1 MSPKFFAFLL
11 MAVCPFLLASN
22 IIIGAVAV
30 RTIEPFTLAFLRWG
44 GASLV
49 VLPFAW
55 KMLVDHRHMFR
66 DQWKLILLTAFMG
79 MGISGSGVY
88 MALKHTSATNG
99 TLIYS
104 SSPVIIIL
112 FEWMFRGRKVSLR
125 EVIGILLGFV
135 GVAFIVCKGHL
146 ETLLSIRFSSGD
158 LLFVA
163 AAISW
168 AIYTVL
174 SKRKIFQSVPTLAMF
189 AIVGIAGA
197 TIQIPFVIWENVVS
211 DTWPSHAEQFLSLA
225 GMIYFSSIGA
235 LLAYQYII
243 RVLGPSTAGLVMYLM
258 PPLGILMAVVFLGEI
273 FRAFHLVGFILVMSG
288 VLLATFPLSLLKKA
302 RASAVALPE

>member
-1 MSPKFFAFLL
+1 

-22 IIIGAVAV
+22 IIFGAVAV

-55 KMLVDHRHMFR
+55 KMLVAHRQMLR
-66 DQWKLILLTAFMG
+66 EQWKLILLTAFMG

-88 MALKHTSATNG
+88 MALKYTTATNG

-112 FEWMFRGRKVSLR
+112 MEWIFRGRKVSLR
-125 EVIGILLGFV
+125 EIVGILLGFS
-135 GVAFIVCKGHL
+135 GVLFIVSKGHL

-163 AAISW
+163 AATSW
-168 AIYTVL
+168 AVYTVL
-174 SKRKIFQSVPTLAMF
+174 SKLKVFQSVPTLCMF
-189 AIVGIAGA
+189 TIVGIAGA
-197 TIQIPFVIWENVVS
+197 AIQIPFVIWENIINNTLPKTS
-211 DTWPSHAEQFLSLA
+211 DQFLSLA
-225 GMIYFSSIGA
+225 GLVFFSSVGA
-235 LLAYQYII
+235 LLAYQFVI
-243 RVLGPSTAGLVMYLM
+243 RVLGPSTAGLTLYIM
-258 PPLGILMAVVFLGEI
+258 PPIGIFMAVAFLGED
-273 FRAFHLVGFILVMSG
+273 FRIFHLVGFVLVMTG
-288 VLLATFPLSLLKKA
+288 VVLATFPLSLLKKHKSVGA
-302 RASAVALPE
+302 T